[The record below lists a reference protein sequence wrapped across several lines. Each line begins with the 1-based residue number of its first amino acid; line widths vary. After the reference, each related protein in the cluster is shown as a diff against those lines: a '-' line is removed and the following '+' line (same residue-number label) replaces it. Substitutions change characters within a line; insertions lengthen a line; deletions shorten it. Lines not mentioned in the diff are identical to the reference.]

1 MRALSPIVLV
11 CYLSGCITWHAQSAP
26 PSDVIADQRPAR
38 ILVTPDTGASTR
50 LERPTI
56 RGDSL
61 IGWEPNAKRYV
72 GMPVSEVKTI
82 GVPKH
87 DAVKT
92 MALALGVVVSAA
104 YVALAVSFLSYLAS
118 GAKIE

>member
-1 MRALSPIVLV
+1 MRVLNPIVLA

-26 PSDVIADQRPAR
+26 PGDVIADQRPAR
-38 ILVTPDTGASTR
+38 ILVTPDTGAGTK
-50 LERPTI
+50 LERPTV

-72 GMPVSEVKTI
+72 GMPMSQVKTI

-87 DAVKT
+87 DPVKT
-92 MALALGVVVSAA
+92 LGLTLGVVVAAA
-104 YVALAVSFLSYLAS
+104 YVSLAVRYISACCEMI
-118 GAKIE
+118 IE

>member
-26 PSDVIADQRPAR
+26 PGDVIADQQPAR
-38 ILVTPDTGASTR
+38 ILVTSHTGASTK

-72 GMPVSEVKTI
+72 GMPLSRVKTI
-82 GVPKH
+82 GVPE
-87 DAVKT
+87 DDPWKT
-92 MALALGVVVSAA
+92 FGLIVGIAAGAAIAFVVWALATDAFVIV
-104 YVALAVSFLSYLAS
+104 
-118 GAKIE
+118 E